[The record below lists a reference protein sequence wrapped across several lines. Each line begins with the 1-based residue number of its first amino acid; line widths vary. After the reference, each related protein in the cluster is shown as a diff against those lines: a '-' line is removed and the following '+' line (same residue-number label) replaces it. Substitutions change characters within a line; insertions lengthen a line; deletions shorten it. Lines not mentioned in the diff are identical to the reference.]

1 MNSPRLLVQT
11 THLTVRWG
19 DMDTLGHVNNTNYF
33 RYMEQARIEW
43 VYAQAQAHAGTP
55 YDGGQGPVIVNA
67 SCDFLVPLV
76 YPADIVVT
84 MYLGQPGRTSAGSY
98 YEIHSG
104 GTKVATG
111 AAKLVWINVATGRPV
126 PMPEALAASLRALAG

>member
-1 MNSPRLLVQT
+1 MTSPRLLVQT

-19 DMDTLGHVNNTNYF
+19 DMDAIGHVNNTNYF

-43 VYAQAQAHAGTP
+43 VYAQVH
-55 YDGGQGPVIVNA
+55 GGQPYAGGAWPVIVNA

-84 MYLGQPGRTSAGSY
+84 MYLGNPGRTSAGSF
-98 YEIHSG
+98 YEIHSDG
-104 GTKVATG
+104 RKVATG
-111 AAKLVWINVATGRPV
+111 AAKLVWIDMASGRPV
-126 PMPEALAASLRALAG
+126 PMPEALAASLRALKG

>member
-1 MNSPRLLVQT
+1 MTSPRLLVHT

-19 DMDTLGHVNNTNYF
+19 DMDAIGHVNNTNYF

-43 VYAQAQAHAGTP
+43 VYAQIQDGKPYAG
-55 YDGGQGPVIVNA
+55 GHWPVIVNA

-84 MYLGQPGRTSAGSY
+84 MYLGSPGRTSAGSF

-111 AAKLVWINVATGRPV
+111 AAKLVWIDVATGRPV
-126 PMPEALAASLRALAG
+126 PMPEELAASLRALAG